1 MKNQKETS
9 WDEIKAIVKETS
21 LQMKETDRRFK
32 ETERMMKERFR
43 EIERMIREDTEKT
56 KMMIRENSKQIGGI
70 TASNGEFCEEYF
82 INTFKANPTFLG
94 EKYMVF
100 ENPKPRPVVI
110 NDQYDLV
117 LENGNK
123 VVLIEMKYKAKVSDV
138 KGMLLKLKSYRANFP
153 MYDDYKIYLCLA
165 SFRFRD
171 YVKARAAEE
180 GIVLLQQR
188 GEKIE
193 VVSEKLKLWN

>member
-9 WDEIKAIVKETS
+9 WAEIRAMLKEIAENQKETDRRF
-21 LQMKETDRRFK
+21 KETDRRFK
-32 ETERMMKERFR
+32 ETEKLIKENA
-43 EIERMIREDTEKT
+43 KL
-56 KMMIRENSKQIGGI
+56 IGGI
-70 TASNGEFCEEYF
+70 SASNGEFCEEYF
-82 INTFKANPTFLG
+82 INTIKANPTFLG
-94 EKYMVF
+94 EKFMVF

-171 YVKARAAEE
+171 YVKARAAED

-193 VVSEKLKLWN
+193 VVSENLRFF

>member
-9 WDEIKAIVKETS
+9 WAEIRAMMKETAKGFKELKRMMEENS
-21 LQMKETDRRFK
+21 KDFDKRIKETDR
-32 ETERMMKERFR
+32 
-43 EIERMIREDTEKT
+43 IV
-56 KMMIRENSKQIGGI
+56 RENSKQIGGI
-70 TASNGEFCEEYF
+70 SASNGEFCEEYF

-94 EKYMVF
+94 EKFMVF

-117 LENGNK
+117 LENGSK
-123 VVLIEMKYKAKVSDV
+123 IVLIEMKYKAKVSDV

-153 MYDDYKIYLCLA
+153 MYENYKIYLCLA

-193 VVSEKLKLWN
+193 VVSENLRYW

>member
-1 MKNQKETS
+1 MLKES
-9 WDEIKAIVKETS
+9 SKK
-21 LQMKETDRRFK
+21 
-32 ETERMMKERFR
+32 TERLIKESFR
-43 EIERMIREDTEKT
+43 ET
-56 KMMIRENSKQIGGI
+56 KRLIHENSKQIGGI

-94 EKYMVF
+94 EKFMVF
-100 ENPKPRPVVI
+100 ESPKPYPMVV

-117 LENGNK
+117 LENGSK
-123 VVLIEMKYKAKVSDV
+123 IVLIEMKYKAKVSDV
-138 KGMLLKLKSYRANFP
+138 KGMLLKMKSYRANFP
-153 MYDDYKIYLCLA
+153 MHKDYKIYLCLA

-171 YVKARAAEE
+171 YVKIRADEA

-193 VVSEKLKLWN
+193 VVSENLRYWE